1 MNDKNKE
8 FLTPLH
14 LATDK
19 SHYDVMELLLKHGA
33 KVNALDSLGQTCLHR
48 AGREGN
54 VQACRILLTFGVD
67 ASIVSLQGFT
77 AAQLSTE
84 PVGKILAEEPAAGG
98 IDIEYQ
104 LL

>member
-33 KVNALDSLGQTCLHR
+33 KVRNDAFLYLDILG
-48 AGREGN
+48 
-54 VQACRILLTFGVD
+54 VF
-67 ASIVSLQGFT
+67 
-77 AAQLSTE
+77 
-84 PVGKILAEEPAAGG
+84 KILALKAFA
-98 IDIEYQ
+98 ILNT
-104 LL
+104 LLAR